1 MQRRSLELFGDG
13 SIYEIKDDLAIKVM
27 ETNGQIKALIN
38 ALKFSVSKTYIHP
51 PDDQPPDV
59 VECRGSKHINEEGFK
74 LLTAFE
80 GCELTAHDDGGGV
93 WTIGYGHTG
102 DDVYPG
108 LTISQ
113 AQAEELLH
121 LDLEKFESFVE
132 DGVEVQ
138 LNDSQFSALVCFC
151 FNVSPGT
158 DGFGGST
165 LLKLLNEGNYQGVNS
180 AYRTIAQ
187 QMLLYNDRFNN
198 SNPVAPPGASN
209 YQTGLAI
216 DIEDATGWEVYLM
229 RYGWNPL
236 PGDPPHFDYQ
246 GGGTIDLRSKSI
258 LAFQQLWNHNHPD
271 QRISEDGGF
280 GPQTENAL
288 NLSPAPGFSKAPWDD
303 KPRTLRL
310 AMPRMEGSDV
320 LKLQESLKKVGIVV
334 GADGE
339 FGPGTDKAVKEFQ
352 QKKGLKP
359 DGIVGL
365 KTREQM
371 A

>member
-1 MQRRSLELFGDG
+1 MTDSSHLLFNQPVIVEACEEFVQRDRLEVRG
-13 SIYEIKDDLAIKVM
+13 SFPGLLKDAPMSSTVVVNGLSQQLISQLQLIVPDTFVSFDDLNVDLLDAAFPYVQCPAKQALQKAIQDR
-27 ETNGQIKALIN
+27 GQ
-38 ALKFSVSKTYIHP
+38 TM
-51 PDDQPPDV
+51 Q
-59 VECRGSKHINEEGFK
+59 
-74 LLTAFE
+74 
-80 GCELTAHDDGGGV
+80 
-93 WTIGYGHTG
+93 
-102 DDVYPG
+102 
-108 LTISQ
+108 
-113 AQAEELLH
+113 
-121 LDLEKFESFVE
+121 
-132 DGVEVQ
+132 
-138 LNDSQFSALVCFC
+138 
-151 FNVSPGT
+151 
-158 DGFGGST
+158 
-165 LLKLLNEGNYQGVNS
+165 VNS

-198 SNPVAPPGASN
+198 SNPVAAPGASN
-209 YQTGLAI
+209 HQTGLAI

-246 GGGTIDLRSKSI
+246 GDGTIDLRSQSI
-258 LAFQQLWNHNHPD
+258 LAFQQLWNQNNPHAK
-271 QRISEDGGF
+271 ISEDGDF
-280 GPQTENAL
+280 GTQTEDAL
-288 NLSPAPGFSKAPWDD
+288 NRSPASGFSKAPWDD

-310 AMPRMEGSDV
+310 AVPRMEGSDV
-320 LKLQESLKKVGIVV
+320 LLLQESLKKAGIVV